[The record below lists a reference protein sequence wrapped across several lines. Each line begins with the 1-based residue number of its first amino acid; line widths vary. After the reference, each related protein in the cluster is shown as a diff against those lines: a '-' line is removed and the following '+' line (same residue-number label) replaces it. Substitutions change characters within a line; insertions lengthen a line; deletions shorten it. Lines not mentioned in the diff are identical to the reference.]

1 MMTRKAKKV
10 LRYKIFKIILC
21 YCVLDPVKGAQKRKR
36 NKEDDMEVE
45 ENGKKISKKSKSK
58 ETDDSV
64 LEVSE
69 SETLPPIYPYI
80 SLKTR

>member
-1 MMTRKAKKV
+1 MV
-10 LRYKIFKIILC
+10 
-21 YCVLDPVKGAQKRKR
+21 AQKRKR
-36 NKEDDMEVE
+36 NKEDDIEVE
-45 ENGKKISKKSKSK
+45 ENGKKFSKKSKSK

>member
-1 MMTRKAKKV
+1 
-10 LRYKIFKIILC
+10 
-21 YCVLDPVKGAQKRKR
+21 VKGAQKRKR

-69 SETLPPIYPYI
+69 SEILPPIYPYI

>member
-1 MMTRKAKKV
+1 
-10 LRYKIFKIILC
+10 
-21 YCVLDPVKGAQKRKR
+21 VKGAQKRKR
-36 NKEDDMEVE
+36 NKEDDIEVE

-64 LEVSE
+64 QEVSE

>member
-1 MMTRKAKKV
+1 M
-10 LRYKIFKIILC
+10 
-21 YCVLDPVKGAQKRKR
+21 KGAQKRKR
-36 NKEDDMEVE
+36 NKEDDIEVE

>member
-1 MMTRKAKKV
+1 M
-10 LRYKIFKIILC
+10 
-21 YCVLDPVKGAQKRKR
+21 KGAQKRKR
-36 NKEDDMEVE
+36 NKEDDIEVE
-45 ENGKKISKKSKSK
+45 ENGKKFSKKSKSK
-58 ETDDSV
+58 ETDNSV

>member
-1 MMTRKAKKV
+1 
-10 LRYKIFKIILC
+10 
-21 YCVLDPVKGAQKRKR
+21 VKGAQKRKR

>member
-1 MMTRKAKKV
+1 MV
-10 LRYKIFKIILC
+10 
-21 YCVLDPVKGAQKRKR
+21 
-36 NKEDDMEVE
+36 
-45 ENGKKISKKSKSK
+45 KKISKKSKSK

>member
-1 MMTRKAKKV
+1 
-10 LRYKIFKIILC
+10 
-21 YCVLDPVKGAQKRKR
+21 VKGAQKRKR
-36 NKEDDMEVE
+36 NKEDDIEVE

>member
-1 MMTRKAKKV
+1 M
-10 LRYKIFKIILC
+10 
-21 YCVLDPVKGAQKRKR
+21 KGAQKCKR
-36 NKEDDMEVE
+36 NKEDE

-69 SETLPPIYPYI
+69 SETLPPI
-80 SLKTR
+80 